1 MVKTLDRIDLS
12 NPKIVQGYED
22 LLRKRLKRFGYCLSK
37 RKTTLNHNC
46 IELRRGVRKRGFR
59 ITELDSGAIVSGKN
73 FELTLSDVE
82 QFWSKEYEKWH
93 IKRREDKDRKY
104 REKLAAQKR
113 PKTIKILDRW
123 TITNDDRAVRA
134 LNDHISQY
142 GEFDADGN
150 GAEGTIAA
158 VVYKAYRPY
167 CCPDYNRVWPIDG
180 DWSNLTDVN
189 LRSDADETTLSDG
202 VVPVTTQRRIWHNG
216 RRIFIKLALHDQLFF
231 TVYTPELF
239 QILSD
244 KKALNGWYLQ
254 EQIRNAKILYRL
266 YCRVCGKIVSMAE
279 VVALYDKGKI
289 ALDNITGSVLAGKQ
303 WLRDNGL
310 QVDHLRNNVTN
321 NCPHSLAVMPQKIN
335 SGKSDIVTEIMLPY
349 VFIPVRIGE
358 SFRVLCG
365 KARYDAETDDFD
377 MSILKM
383 ITCDAVD
390 KFYKLLTDFKKVA
403 NQNGDMLSRPD
414 DRTVTNCVVQMFA
427 DDGLEF
433 HGTYFNP
440 TERLLRASDSDLIPY
455 YDNIVEVLL

>member
-1 MVKTLDRIDLS
+1 MQALGKIDQLD
-12 NPKIVQGYED
+12 PKSVQKYED
-22 LLRKRLKRFGYCLSK
+22 LMRKRLKKFGYHLSK
-37 RKTTLNHNC
+37 RKTTPNHNC
-46 IELRRGVRKRGFR
+46 LELRRGVRKRGFR
-59 ITELDSGAIVSGKN
+59 ITKLDSGAIVSGKN

-150 GAEGTIAA
+150 GDGGTIAA
-158 VVYKAYRPY
+158 VMYRAYRPY
-167 CCPDYNRVWPIDG
+167 CCPDFNRVWPIDG
-180 DWSNLTDVN
+180 AWSNLTDVN

-202 VVPVTTQRRIWHNG
+202 VVPVTTQRRIWHNE
-216 RRIFIKLALHDQLFF
+216 RRIFVKLALHDQLFF

-239 QILSD
+239 QILCD
-244 KKALNGWYLQ
+244 KKALNGWYRQ

-266 YCRVCGKIVSMAE
+266 YCRVCGRIVSMAE

-321 NCPHSLAVMPQKIN
+321 NCPHSLAVMPQKIK
-335 SGKSDIVTEIMLPY
+335 SGKSDIITEIMLPY

-358 SFRVLCG
+358 SFRILCG
-365 KARYDAETDDFD
+365 KVNGEDINAKYVRCHGVDELLDF
-377 MSILKM
+377 L
-383 ITCDAVD
+383 
-390 KFYKLLTDFKKVA
+390 KKVRDFA
-403 NQNGDMLSRPD
+403 NDSGEMLPKPEDPTKTACLSE
-414 DRTVTNCVVQMFA
+414 MLI
-427 DDGLEF
+427 DDGKEY
-433 HGTYFNP
+433 HGNQF
-440 TERLLRASDSDLIPY
+440 
-455 YDNIVEVLL
+455 NIVEGLLQLNDDAFIPWAGDITQILS